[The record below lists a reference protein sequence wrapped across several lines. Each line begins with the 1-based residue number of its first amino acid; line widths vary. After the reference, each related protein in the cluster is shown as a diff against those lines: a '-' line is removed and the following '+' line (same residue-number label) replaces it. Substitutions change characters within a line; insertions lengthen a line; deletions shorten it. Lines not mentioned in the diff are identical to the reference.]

1 MASNCAFLTMKK
13 DAELQVLKLGNVE
26 RSGGFT

>member
-1 MASNCAFLTMKK
+1 MKK